1 MSSSDS
7 NELMFNLSSSSD
19 SDNQEKKE
27 APKEEK
33 ELEMVKTLGD
43 PRELEDELAKMSM
56 EEIRKNLAR
65 QEGEAR
71 ERVARAI
78 QEKEA
83 QTEEQRRLEAEYE
96 TDVETTSFGSTSL
109 GSTHSGGSSHRPPSR
124 TVSDGALGKEINSE
138 VYPRILCWF

>member
-19 SDNQEKKE
+19 SDKQEKKE

-65 QEGEAR
+65 QEGR
-71 ERVARAI
+71 PGRGW
-78 QEKEA
+78 QG
-83 QTEEQRRLEAEYE
+83 QYRRKKHRQKNSDDLRP
-96 TDVETTSFGSTSL
+96 STRL
-109 GSTHSGGSSHRPPSR
+109 T
-124 TVSDGALGKEINSE
+124 
-138 VYPRILCWF
+138 